1 MSNIAANI
9 DGELMDLEIMAENAK
24 VLIDDVE
31 QDYFGWD
38 TEKSGETW
46 RIQGEY
52 FTKAGI
58 KARMINDIAFDM
70 LNKIKK
76 LRELINSI
84 DEEVGKHDISN

>member
-1 MSNIAANI
+1 MSNIAIDI

-24 VLIDDVE
+24 VLLGDIE

-38 TEKSGETW
+38 IEKTGEVW
-46 RIQGEY
+46 RIQGWY
-52 FTKAGI
+52 LTKAGI
-58 KARMINDIAFDM
+58 KTRISSDIVFDM